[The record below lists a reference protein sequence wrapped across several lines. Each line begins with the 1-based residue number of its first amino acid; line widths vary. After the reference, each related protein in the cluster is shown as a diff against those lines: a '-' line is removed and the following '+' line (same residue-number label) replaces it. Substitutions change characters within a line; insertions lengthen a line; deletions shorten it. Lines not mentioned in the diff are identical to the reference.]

1 MKRTSLPLLKRRE
14 FITLLGGAVSS
25 PLAASAQP
33 PQSPVIGFLN
43 PFSPDGQTDRLRGFR
58 QGLADA
64 GYVEGVNLAIEYRWA
79 EGHLG
84 RLPTLAAELVHRR
97 VVLIAVTGG
106 PTPAFAAKAAT
117 ATIPIIFTVGDDP
130 VRLGLV
136 ASLARPGGNVTGIN
150 FFANELAAKRLELLR
165 ELVPSATRIAVLV
178 NPAEATNTESTLKD
192 VDSAANA
199 MGLQIKK
206 LNASSSRE
214 INETFAN
221 FSRERPDAIF
231 IGPDAFFTARRVQL
245 ALLAAFH
252 RLPVIYPLR
261 PYTEAGGLM
270 SYGSD
275 IVDAYRQVGSYAGR
289 ILKGATPA
297 DLPVVRASK
306 FELVINAETARTLG
320 LAVPPSLLARA
331 DEVIE

>member
-1 MKRTSLPLLKRRE
+1 M
-14 FITLLGGAVSS
+14 
-25 PLAASAQP
+25 
-33 PQSPVIGFLN
+33 PVIGFLN

-64 GYVEGVNLAIEYRWA
+64 GYLEGVNLAIEYRWA
-79 EGHLG
+79 EGHLA
-84 RLPTLAAELVHRR
+84 RLPMLAAELVHRR

-106 PTPAFAAKAAT
+106 PTPAFAAKGAT
-117 ATIPIIFTVGDDP
+117 TTIPIIFTVGDDP

-206 LNASSSRE
+206 RNASTSRE
-214 INETFAN
+214 INETFAD
-221 FSRERPDAIF
+221 FARERPDAIF

-306 FELVINAETARTLG
+306 FELVINLQTAKLLDIT
-320 LAVPPSLLARA
+320 VPPSLLARA

>member
-1 MKRTSLPLLKRRE
+1 M
-14 FITLLGGAVSS
+14 
-25 PLAASAQP
+25 
-33 PQSPVIGFLN
+33 PVIGFLN

-84 RLPTLAAELVHRR
+84 RLPTLAAELVNRR

-106 PTPAFAAKAAT
+106 PTPAFAAKGAT

-165 ELVPSATRIAVLV
+165 ELVPSAMRIAVLV

-206 LNASSSRE
+206 LNASTSRE

-221 FSRERPDAIF
+221 FARERPDAIF

-245 ALLAAFH
+245 AILAAFH

-261 PYTEAGGLM
+261 PYIEAGGLM

-297 DLPVVRASK
+297 ELPVVRASK

>member
-1 MKRTSLPLLKRRE
+1 MRSGASSSRCSAARVSWPL
-14 FITLLGGAVSS
+14 
-25 PLAASAQP
+25 SARAQQ

-106 PTPAFAAKAAT
+106 PTSAFAAKGAT

-178 NPAEATNTESTLKD
+178 NPAEATNTKSTLKD
-192 VDSAANA
+192 VNS
-199 MGLQIKK
+199 
-206 LNASSSRE
+206 
-214 INETFAN
+214 
-221 FSRERPDAIF
+221 
-231 IGPDAFFTARRVQL
+231 
-245 ALLAAFH
+245 
-252 RLPVIYPLR
+252 
-261 PYTEAGGLM
+261 
-270 SYGSD
+270 GS
-275 IVDAYRQVGSYAGR
+275 QC
-289 ILKGATPA
+289 
-297 DLPVVRASK
+297 
-306 FELVINAETARTLG
+306 INAETARTLG

>member
-1 MKRTSLPLLKRRE
+1 MKRRE

-84 RLPTLAAELVHRR
+84 RLPTLAAELVHRG

-106 PTPAFAAKAAT
+106 PTPAFAAKGAT

-206 LNASSSRE
+206 LNASTSRE

-221 FSRERPDAIF
+221 FARERPDAIF

-261 PYTEAGGLM
+261 PFTEAGGLM

>member
-1 MKRTSLPLLKRRE
+1 MTALIGRRE
-14 FITLLGGAVSS
+14 FITLLGARRRRGRSRRARSGLQRPRDRIS
-25 PLAASAQP
+25 QP
-33 PQSPVIGFLN
+33 V
-43 PFSPDGQTDRLRGFR
+43 SPDGQTDRLRGFR

-106 PTPAFAAKAAT
+106 PTPAFAAKGAT

-136 ASLARPGGNVTGIN
+136 ASLARPGGNMTGIN

-192 VDSAANA
+192 VKMAAQRRSNPAIEQGGCSGRGRRTRGEARVRPLNNYPTNSKFQLA
-199 MGLQIKK
+199 MGL
-206 LNASSSRE
+206 
-214 INETFAN
+214 
-221 FSRERPDAIF
+221 
-231 IGPDAFFTARRVQL
+231 
-245 ALLAAFH
+245 
-252 RLPVIYPLR
+252 PV
-261 PYTEAGGLM
+261 
-270 SYGSD
+270 
-275 IVDAYRQVGSYAGR
+275 
-289 ILKGATPA
+289 
-297 DLPVVRASK
+297 
-306 FELVINAETARTLG
+306 
-320 LAVPPSLLARA
+320 
-331 DEVIE
+331 